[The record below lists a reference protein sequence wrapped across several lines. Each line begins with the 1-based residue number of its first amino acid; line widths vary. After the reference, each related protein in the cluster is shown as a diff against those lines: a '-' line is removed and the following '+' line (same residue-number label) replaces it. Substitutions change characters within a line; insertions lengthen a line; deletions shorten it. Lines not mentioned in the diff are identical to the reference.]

1 MFVEYENGIQVVSWW
16 IFSNSCFFGFFKEGG
31 RIFHDRKWDLLNVTI
46 DVISVVFTYFIPK
59 K

>member
-1 MFVEYENGIQVVSWW
+1 MFVEYENARQVVSWW
-16 IFSNSCFFGFFKEGG
+16 IFSKFFFFFFGGR